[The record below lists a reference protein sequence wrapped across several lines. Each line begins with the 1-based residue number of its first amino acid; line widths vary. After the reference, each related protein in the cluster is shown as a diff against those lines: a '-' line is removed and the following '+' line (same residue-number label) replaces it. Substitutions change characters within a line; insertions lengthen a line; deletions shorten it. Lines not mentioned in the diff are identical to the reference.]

1 MKRINTNIQK
11 EEYKMDEQTT
21 IQNLLLGEIGS
32 LTEKLDELTPGTD
45 EYTKVNEERLKL
57 IDRAVK
63 METFSIDNENKVR
76 QIEDEHR
83 DQIVKNILTAV
94 SIVGGFALTVWGT
107 IKSIKF
113 EETGTI
119 TTIMG
124 RGFINKLLPKK

>member
-83 DQIVKNILTAV
+83 DQIVKNILTGV

>member
-1 MKRINTNIQK
+1 
-11 EEYKMDEQTT
+11 MDEQTT

>member
-11 EEYKMDEQTT
+11 EEHKMDEQTT

-83 DQIVKNILTAV
+83 DQIVKNILTGV

>member
-1 MKRINTNIQK
+1 MNRINTNIQK

-83 DQIVKNILTAV
+83 DQIVKNILTGV

>member
-1 MKRINTNIQK
+1 MKRTNTNIQK